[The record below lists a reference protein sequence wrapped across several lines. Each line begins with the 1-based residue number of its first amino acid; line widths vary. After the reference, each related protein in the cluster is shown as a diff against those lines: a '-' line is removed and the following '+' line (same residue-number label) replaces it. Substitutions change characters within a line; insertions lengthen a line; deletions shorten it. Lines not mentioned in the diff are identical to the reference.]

1 MPHIPIPPSPMMTTQ
16 QIIQK
21 LQQVNVIS
29 TQGQTT
35 NNLVV
40 NPNANVYQQA
50 IMDAQQIRD
59 IAMEQ
64 ARITMIELMKQQ
76 TELKKTILT
85 IENIDKIRGA
95 KYSEWLSVG
104 GVKEW
109 DTHYEFTLLD
119 NDSNQV
125 ETILLHRRQTS
136 DKRYIM
142 EYNNQTLWVTKDR
155 LNTIDAII
163 ECMKEI

>member
-1 MPHIPIPPSPMMTTQ
+1 MPHIPIPPSPTMTPQ

-35 NNLVV
+35 NIVQ
-40 NPNANVYQQA
+40 PNSNV
-50 IMDAQQIRD
+50 AQQIKD

-64 ARITMIELMKQQ
+64 AKQTMIELMKQQ
-76 TELKKTILT
+76 TELKKTVLT

-119 NDSNQV
+119 EKGSQV

-142 EYNNQTLWVTKDR
+142 EYNNHTLWVSKDR